1 MNSKIYEY
9 GIDPNNGLPRRLVR
23 DTALVQEEMDSNPK
37 PRAVI
42 HLREQTYIK
51 ETGVVVTDKTAG
63 YSVIKGEISLNV
75 DGEVL
80 PKYIV
85 NPVTG
90 ESTLDIDPE
99 TGDPYPRNNGYD
111 NVVTLSKCPIAFD
124 SVLDSGIKEYY
135 KITD

>member
-1 MNSKIYEY
+1 MNAKIYEY

-23 DTALVQEEMDSNPK
+23 DTALVQEEMDSNPN

-42 HLREQTYIK
+42 HIREQTYIR

-63 YSVIKGEISLNV
+63 YAVEKGKISLNV
-75 DGEVL
+75 DGEIL
-80 PKYIV
+80 PKYII
-85 NPVTG
+85 NPITG
-90 ESTLDIDPE
+90 EGVLDINPE
-99 TGDPYPRNNGYD
+99 TGNPYPRNNGYD
-111 NVVTLSKCPIAFD
+111 NIIILSKCPLPFD